1 MATGQR
7 IHRLQLGSWSLAPV
21 HGCINQTHL
30 HAMHNTREIREGNPW
45 RFQKSRRG
53 SHPVRPVRLDALN
66 RCLLPR
72 QDVRT
77 LDQRAK
83 SYSAPVA
90 PTKNQQ
96 LQCLPSHK
104 NQLLQYQPAKITHP
118 NGLQVWMWL
127 PARCRSSDAF
137 WLCGSCFETPPKRP
151 NLILR
156 AIYLG
161 VLFNCN

>member
-1 MATGQR
+1 MYTQAPAGE
-7 IHRLQLGSWSLAPV
+7 SLAPV

-30 HAMHNTREIREGNPW
+30 HAMHNTRERREGKPW

-77 LDQRAK
+77 LDRRAK
-83 SYSAPVA
+83 SSRCRFALLWPAATSAPVA
-90 PTKNQQ
+90 PTKNQP

-104 NQLLQYQPAKITHP
+104 KSAATVPASKNHPSERAVESFLLNCLFSTSTRVRSCHPAVLVQI
-118 NGLQVWMWL
+118 
-127 PARCRSSDAF
+127 R
-137 WLCGSCFETPPKRP
+137 
-151 NLILR
+151 
-156 AIYLG
+156 IYLF
-161 VLFNCN
+161 LSK

>member
-30 HAMHNTREIREGNPW
+30 HAMHNTRERREGNPW

-53 SHPVRPVRLDALN
+53 SHPVRLDALN

-77 LDQRAK
+77 LDRRAK
-83 SYSAPVA
+83 SSRCRFALLWPAATSAPVA
-90 PTKNQQ
+90 PTKCGC
-96 LQCLPSHK
+96 LQCAEDAMPPVASFGHLAS
-104 NQLLQYQPAKITHP
+104 
-118 NGLQVWMWL
+118 GSWL
-127 PARCRSSDAF
+127 
-137 WLCGSCFETPPKRP
+137 ETPPKP
-151 NLILR
+151 NPTGYLSIQLQPAGSR
-156 AIYLG
+156 A
-161 VLFNCN
+161 V